1 MTRFQNRLS
10 LTLACCLGLAGQ
22 AFAGDLRSGFR
33 DALELNAEL
42 RGLAA
47 QRAVIEARRQGTQ
60 TLLPSAPSISP
71 SWRTTTFT
79 QRTGFQEFEV
89 GGELPVWLPGER
101 GALRG
106 NVDAQTVQLDARI
119 AQARLSLAGEVRDAY
134 WLWATALAEREAAQA
149 RVSASRALERD
160 LGRQVG
166 AGQVARADL
175 LLATAD
181 LREAEATLRSVAGAA
196 RDAATAFRVVTGR
209 DPVLGQPERP
219 APPPVGDA
227 AIRALPAALVARTA
241 QDLAR
246 TEERLAQVRD
256 RASPAVFGGWRR
268 ERSATGE
275 PYVDRLLVG
284 VRIPFAYAPQ
294 VNERVATARAEA
306 ALAEATFSTVA
317 RTLANADLRAR
328 AQAEDARAIAQLS
341 EQRHRAL
348 SEQSG
353 LYETSYRAGN
363 LPFLEVVRV
372 RAQLAAADA
381 QRRRARVEQGRAA
394 SLINQTLGLEP
405 Q

>member
-1 MTRFQNRLS
+1 MTNLRNAL
-10 LTLACCLGLAGQ
+10 LLVAACFGLVGQALAG
-22 AFAGDLRSGFR
+22 DVRSGFR

-42 RGLAA
+42 RGLTA
-47 QRAVIEARRQGTQ
+47 QRAVIEARMQGARA
-60 TLLPSAPSISP
+60 LLPGAPSVSP

-89 GGELPVWLPGER
+89 GGDLPVWLPGER

-106 NVDAQTVQLDARI
+106 SVDAQTVQLDARI
-119 AQARLSLAGEVRDAY
+119 AQARLLLAGEVRDAY

-149 RVSASRALERD
+149 RVTASRALERD

-166 AGQVARADL
+166 AGQLPRADL

-181 LREAEATLRSVAGAA
+181 LREAEVTLRSAVGAV
-196 RDAATAFRVVTGR
+196 RDAAINFRTLTGNE
-209 DPVLGQPERP
+209 PVQGAPERP

-227 AIRALPAALVARTA
+227 ALRSLPAARIARTA

-256 RASPAVFGGWRR
+256 RASPSVFGGWRR
-268 ERSATGE
+268 ERAATGE
-275 PYVDRLLVG
+275 PYVDRLLIG
-284 VRIPFAYAPQ
+284 VRIPFSYAPQ
-294 VNERVATARAEA
+294 VNERVATARADA
-306 ALAEATFSTVA
+306 ALAEANFATTA
-317 RTLANADLRAR
+317 RTLAGADRRAR
-328 AQAEDARAIAQLS
+328 AQADDASAIAQLS

-348 SEQSG
+348 AEQSG
-353 LYETSYRAGN
+353 LSETAYRAGN
-363 LPFLEVVRV
+363 LPFAEVVRV
-372 RAQLAAADA
+372 RAQLAGADA

-394 SLINQTLGLEP
+394 SIINQTLGLEP